1 MQIINQNKVLQPPQG
16 YFLVPCVVQG
26 CKYHLSKSLLL
37 QLTLRSVTVLISLMG
52 RFCMAGTKR
61 GSSLGCVQ
69 LHGRTNTETAASGT
83 FLLSM

>member
-37 QLTLRSVTVLISLMG
+37 QLTLHSVTVLISLMG
-52 RFCMAGTKR
+52 RFCMVGTKR
-61 GSSLGCVQ
+61 GSSLGSCMVE
-69 LHGRTNTETAASGT
+69 RTLRLQHQALFS
-83 FLLSM
+83 